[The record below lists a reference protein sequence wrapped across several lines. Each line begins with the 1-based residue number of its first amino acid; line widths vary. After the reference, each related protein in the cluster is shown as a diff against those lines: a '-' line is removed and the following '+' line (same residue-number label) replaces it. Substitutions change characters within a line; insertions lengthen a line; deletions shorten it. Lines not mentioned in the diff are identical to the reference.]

1 MPAET
6 QPPAKGLIRRFR
18 FEIILTGLFILHTIL
33 FALCGV
39 ITFARMTVSGIDP
52 VCYYSY
58 LRSVV
63 FDHDLN
69 FENEYRV
76 LDPTGVLLSY
86 PLTPAGRRPNS
97 FAVGP
102 AIACAPL
109 FLMSHVI
116 VKITR
121 VAPADGF
128 SPPYQVSCFLTLAL
142 FALAGLL
149 LLFRWVR
156 LFFSPMES
164 LLATA
169 AAWFASAAVY
179 YAYPATFMPHAISA
193 FFVTLFLY
201 YAQKTRG
208 RGDALRWAMAGVLI
222 GAMALMRW
230 QDCLFALFLLPD
242 MKGLQRRQ
250 LIRNASITAIT
261 ALLIFLPQTIVWSR
275 LYGRPFLIPQG
286 GSFLLW
292 SRPMLMPLLFSTFN
306 GLFTWTP
313 ITLFGMLG
321 LILWLREKAAR
332 PLPQL
337 LLILF
342 ILQAYMNSIVRDWH
356 GSWGFGMRRFIDC
369 TPLFA
374 AGLGALLT
382 RIRPKFRLILPGA
395 VLSLFILW
403 NYLFL
408 IQYYFHL
415 VAWNR
420 PLTFHEMVGD
430 KFHIL
435 ASIERRRLV
444 RTAYLSAQRGY
455 MDDAEKAINLAIEI
469 DPLHSDIY
477 FAAGEI
483 AASQNETDR
492 AFRFLMQARALA
504 PGDRDIER
512 AIKKLGEIS
521 RMTIGR

>member
-6 QPPAKGLIRRFR
+6 QPPARNLIWSFR

-33 FALCGV
+33 FALIDV
-39 ITFARMTVSGIDP
+39 IAFDRMTVSGIDP

-69 FENEYRV
+69 FENEYCV

-97 FAVGP
+97 FSVGP

-109 FLMSHVI
+109 FFTSHVI
-116 VKITR
+116 VKITGA
-121 VAPADGF
+121 APADGF

-142 FALAGLL
+142 FALAGLI

-164 LLATA
+164 FLATA
-169 AAWFASAAVY
+169 ATWFASAAVY
-179 YAYPATFMPHAISA
+179 YSYPATFMPHAISA

-208 RGDALRWAMAGVLI
+208 RGNASRWAMLGVLI
-222 GAMALMRW
+222 GAMTLMRW
-230 QDCLFALFLLPD
+230 QNCLFALFLLPE
-242 MKGLQRRQ
+242 MKGLRRRQ
-250 LIRNASITAIT
+250 LIRNASLTAIT
-261 ALLIFLPQTIVWSR
+261 ALLIFLPQIIVWSI
-275 LYGRPFLIPQG
+275 LYGRFLLIPQG
-286 GSFLLW
+286 ESFLLW

-313 ITLFGMLG
+313 ITLLGILG
-321 LILWLREKAAR
+321 LILWLREKVAR
-332 PLPQL
+332 PLPQIL
-337 LLILF
+337 IILF

-374 AGLGALLT
+374 VGLGALLT
-382 RIRPKFRLILPGA
+382 RIRPKFRHFLTCA
-395 VLSLFILW
+395 VLVLFVLW

-430 KFHIL
+430 KFHIFT
-435 ASIERRRLV
+435 SIERRRLV
-444 RTAYLSAQRGY
+444 RTAYLSAERGY

-469 DPLHSDIY
+469 DPKHSDIY
-477 FAAGEI
+477 LAAGEI
-483 AASQNETDR
+483 ATLQNETDR
-492 AFRFLMQARALA
+492 AFHFLMQARALA
-504 PGDRDIER
+504 PGDRDVEH
-512 AIKKLGEIS
+512 AIKKLGEQS
-521 RMTIGR
+521 RMMMHQ